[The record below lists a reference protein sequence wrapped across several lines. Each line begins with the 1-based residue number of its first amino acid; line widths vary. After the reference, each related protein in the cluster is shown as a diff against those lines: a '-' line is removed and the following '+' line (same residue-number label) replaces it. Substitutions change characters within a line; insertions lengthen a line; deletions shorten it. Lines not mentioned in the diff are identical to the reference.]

1 MTISKKIQL
10 VFCTLIFSLSTYSQ
24 VPASSAYALQEGQ
37 FFMSDDLQDNLGM
50 PSFLLCFMRQL
61 AADQMAGPSAV
72 TYLALVDEASCN
84 TDSQVA
90 EGAQAES
97 KAAAASA
104 KAGAASIAYKKV
116 TVTVSQASGN
126 DPMSVKAWVPVVDGV
141 TSTLIYTYGSVT
153 APVSDSAPYGEFTFN
168 YTQFVPGDNTDT
180 LKGQMSASGSQILW
194 YEQFYDDDFNNN
206 AGGWGEAKATI
217 NLGAGTSG
225 NGAVQYFGDAVE
237 VAAYA
242 YTADNFCRQ
251 VKLRNG
257 SSVSEEEA
265 CFFTDE
271 IKGKKEVFNY
281 SLYNSSTGAPHDLA
295 AGGFGIKFTS
305 GGDVNYGFADFNG
318 VHFDESTSKSLSDG
332 QAFTVADP
340 SSSRNGD
347 TVTLDI
353 ISSSLRKITQSKVT
367 LNSLDGVRINTF
379 LDSNSDV
386 TNLGTAGEY
395 NMSYDSANNRFV
407 ATKRD
412 GEVLVLNFSVSEMLA
427 ASGGNKIWSV
437 SGWVPGVGNVNIS
450 RDALASPSSSLV
462 TKQTDERVLLADMP
476 ATLYCLQDCPG
487 YTAIEAAKTQILA
500 NQNPA
505 SVYGGIGFGGSSN
518 DFVTYTLN
526 NSTYNYADTDGDI
539 SMGSVSSELY
549 DKLDSDS
556 SSLAYGIYSGPL
568 VTDKSS
574 LTCPEGNGVD
584 YCGIPI
590 WEGEVTTYYQ
600 IETGHKPWHQ
610 SRRLLDTSNNA
621 ISFTP
626 PEILYFTAPDDSS
639 QYGEF
644 AGKEIMLEFNGGSDL
659 WGIPGRCLNKTTGTF
674 TDNCNVNGSD
684 GEEGYWPW
692 VDMFRIPKNE
702 STGRLYTGTGQSGS
716 YYLVAPNEGLVFL
729 GLNASAKGT
738 LTLGDVSSL
747 PSTAPINIGPNGGA
761 NFIGAEPTQPSTPSV
776 RAGVKITED

>member
-10 VFCTLIFSLSTYSQ
+10 AFCTLIFSLSTYSQ

-37 FFMSDDLQDNLGM
+37 FFMADDLQDNLGM

-72 TYLALVDEASCN
+72 TYLALVDEASCSA
-84 TDSQVA
+84 DSQVA
-90 EGAQAES
+90 QGAQAES

-126 DPMSVKAWVPVVDGV
+126 DPMLVKAWVPVEDEG

-168 YTQFVPGDNTDT
+168 YTQFVPGPDIDT

-194 YEQFYDDDFNNN
+194 YEEFYDSDASDWFDV
-206 AGGWGEAKATI
+206 KATI
-217 NLGAGTSG
+217 NLGSGTSG
-225 NGAVQYFGDAVE
+225 NGAVQYFGDALE

-257 SSVSEEEA
+257 SSVSEDEA

-281 SLYNSSTGAPHDLA
+281 SLYNSSTGAAHDLA
-295 AGGFGIKFTS
+295 SGGFGIKFTS

-347 TVTLDI
+347 TVTLDV

-386 TNLGTAGEY
+386 TNLGTSGEY

-412 GEVLVLNFSVSEMLA
+412 GAVLGSALNFSVSEMLA

-462 TKQTDERVLLADMP
+462 TKQNDERVLLADMP
-476 ATLYCLQDCPG
+476 ATLYCLQECPG
-487 YTAIEAAKTQILA
+487 YTAIEAAKTKITADQT
-500 NQNPA
+500 PA
-505 SVYGGIGFGGSSN
+505 SVYGGIGFGGSSS

-539 SMGSVSSELY
+539 SMGSVSSSLY
-549 DKLDSDS
+549 TKLDS
-556 SSLAYGIYSGPL
+556 SSLNYGIYSGPL
-568 VTDKSS
+568 VTNKSS

-610 SRRLLDTSNNA
+610 SRRLLDASNNA

-644 AGKEIMLEFNGGSDL
+644 AGKEIMLEYNGGSDL
-659 WGIPGRCLNKTTGTF
+659 WGIPGRCLNKTSGTF
-674 TDNCNVNGSD
+674 TDNCYVNGSD
-684 GEEGYWPW
+684 GSDGYWPW

-738 LTLGDVSSL
+738 LTLGDISSL
-747 PSTAPINIGPNGGA
+747 PSTAPTNIGPNGGA
-761 NFIGAEPTQPSTPSV
+761 NYIGAEPTQPSTPSV

>member
-10 VFCTLIFSLSTYSQ
+10 AFCTLIFSLSAYSQ

-37 FFMSDDLQDNLGM
+37 FFMADDLQDNLGM

-153 APVSDSAPYGEFTFN
+153 APVSDAAPYGEFTFN

-180 LKGQMSASGSQILW
+180 LKGQMSASGSQILL
-194 YEQFYDDDFNNN
+194 YEEFYDRGAWFDV
-206 AGGWGEAKATI
+206 KATI
-217 NLGAGTSG
+217 NLGSGTSG
-225 NGAVQYFGDAVE
+225 NGAVQYFGDAEE

-251 VKLRNG
+251 VKLRDG
-257 SSVSEEEA
+257 SSVSEDEA

-281 SLYNSSTGAPHDLA
+281 SLFNSSTGAPHDLA

-305 GGDVNYGFADFNG
+305 GADVNYGFADFNG

-386 TNLGTAGEY
+386 TNLGTSGEY
-395 NMSYDSANNRFV
+395 NMSYDSASNRFV

-412 GEVLVLNFSVSEMLA
+412 GAVLGSALNFSVSEMLA

-462 TKQTDERVLLADMP
+462 TKQTDERVLLVDMP

-487 YTAIEAAKTQILA
+487 YTAIEAAKTQIA
-500 NQNPA
+500 ADQPPV

-526 NSTYNYADTDGDI
+526 NSTYNYADTNGDI
-539 SMGSVSSELY
+539 SMGSVSSDLY
-549 DKLDSDS
+549 NKLDS

-568 VTDKSS
+568 VTSKSS

-674 TDNCNVNGSD
+674 TDNCYVNGSNGD
-684 GEEGYWPW
+684 DGYWPW